1 VARIE
6 YDRLAQINPDLLQES
21 EWRLFC
27 LRTGAEDVKDWA
39 APRLVREALSPNRS
53 TTIDFQLLRGLPEQE
68 CDAVVEQLLPELVKK
83 GPTAVLVSQQVA
95 GFAPLTAASFL
106 LRKIVGSNDEEE
118 RQRLLQVLH
127 EVNHAAVVQ
136 AAMHRDFETPN
147 PAELR
152 VLLRAISVG
161 FPGGNP
167 NALQQLSNQELIA
180 YRERLLHWLS
190 LLPRLDQ
197 DSASDWANCAT
208 LIGELKNPDDAD
220 LVYGFLRAD
229 EARITEMVEARIREI
244 ESWEATGRSTNR
256 PGPIVRTSYGNWHIA
271 ALANIPG
278 ERCKQIMIELLSR
291 PDHIGIAAHTLANC
305 AGAQQIDL
313 SGDFYSRPRFDL
325 IYEKRSARKPLDEQ
339 AVECETVIKRAIDER
354 LSKHPINQSH
364 PIFSALSA
372 LARLSGP
379 NNESWILERLERYFL
394 DARVESILETITL
407 AGGSLTG
414 DRILPFVRNTI
425 AFALSEP
432 WNGSGPVGVVGDK
445 DLGGLRR

>member
-1 VARIE
+1 
-6 YDRLAQINPDLLQES
+6 
-21 EWRLFC
+21 
-27 LRTGAEDVKDWA
+27 
-39 APRLVREALSPNRS
+39 
-53 TTIDFQLLRGLPEQE
+53 
-68 CDAVVEQLLPELVKK
+68 
-83 GPTAVLVSQQVA
+83 
-95 GFAPLTAASFL
+95 
-106 LRKIVGSNDEEE
+106 
-118 RQRLLQVLH
+118 
-127 EVNHAAVVQ
+127 
-136 AAMHRDFETPN
+136 
-147 PAELR
+147 
-152 VLLRAISVG
+152 
-161 FPGGNP
+161 
-167 NALQQLSNQELIA
+167 
-180 YRERLLHWLS
+180 
-190 LLPRLDQ
+190 
-197 DSASDWANCAT
+197 
-208 LIGELKNPDDAD
+208 
-220 LVYGFLRAD
+220 
-229 EARITEMVEARIREI
+229 
-244 ESWEATGRSTNR
+244 
-256 PGPIVRTSYGNWHIA
+256 
-271 ALANIPG
+271 
-278 ERCKQIMIELLSR
+278 MIELLSR

-432 WNGSGPVGVVGDK
+432 WSNQDKSFLVTKALISLFFSDSPGLAIALLKAEAAWFLRSHQFRSLLQMLVWERSPVVDAWLRELAGESGDTAEAVLQCLAERALKRNDRPAALEVATR
-445 DLGGLRR
+445 LTE